1 MNSVY
6 VTTTKVL
13 KALSDP
19 KRLRIVHMLSKR
31 EMCASEIL
39 EAFHI
44 TQPTLSH
51 DMKVLVEANVING
64 RKIGKN
70 MYYTLNIDTWNET
83 RNQLNDLM
91 KIEDMEAYQKTMKE
105 VDYDF

>member
-1 MNSVY
+1 MDAIY
-6 VTTTKVL
+6 ITTTKVL

-19 KRLRIVHMLSKR
+19 KRLRIVNMLSER
-31 EMCASEIL
+31 ELCASEIL

-51 DMKVLVEANVING
+51 DMKVLVEANVIHG

-70 MYYTLNIDTWNET
+70 MYYTLNLDTWKET
-83 RNQLNDLM
+83 EEKLTEIFR
-91 KIEDMEAYQKTMKE
+91 IEDMEAYKKTMKE
-105 VDYDF
+105 LDYED